1 MTVHLYFS
9 LIPEALIA
17 SNLPPEEFGQYYATG
32 SGFKSKGQ
40 CLFFEVDPTF
50 RHPYFEIDTAFAR
63 CVPAPDGTPK
73 HSVYV
78 STYRVLEHL
87 PLSALGKL
95 YLTTAYGH
103 TLGLERGDAL
113 PARDSSGRH
122 LYQDLSPVN
131 SLVVSNLEPHG
142 FYESVT
148 VKPTKFVRFPALVF
162 VELRL
167 DDLAT
172 DPDELLN
179 RYTHP
184 EFDEVRRRLM
194 RRLYERL
201 RDRGDK
207 FYHWMSSMFDV
218 GGVDHDASL
227 SGLDESTYHPQ
238 EKADA

>member
-1 MTVHLYFS
+1 M
-9 LIPEALIA
+9 
-17 SNLPPEEFGQYYATG
+17 
-32 SGFKSKGQ
+32 
-40 CLFFEVDPTF
+40 
-50 RHPYFEIDTAFAR
+50 
-63 CVPAPDGTPK
+63 
-73 HSVYV
+73 
-78 STYRVLEHL
+78 LEHL

-172 DPDELLN
+172 DPENGQANDLPYDYLHHLREALMILTPRRSN
-179 RYTHP
+179 DDTPTTKDSKMVQRVHP
-184 EFDEVRRRLM
+184 LDFPFRMVKNGFFVGNGNDFAYYPMPSYRE
-194 RRLYERL
+194 L
-201 RDRGDK
+201 RDNHN
-207 FYHWMSSMFDV
+207 HWWRS
-218 GGVDHDASL
+218 AN
-227 SGLDESTYHPQ
+227 
-238 EKADA
+238 A